1 MPPTDERFRL
11 PGVPGRPSGQERVLK
26 RFRFSI
32 ASLLI
37 LVLFVAVAVAALRAS
52 TDAWDISVFGLTLL
66 MFLTSVLL
74 AVHRTD
80 LRRPYWLGFALFGW
94 AYLVASLVPTVEARL
109 PTTKGLAFLDSMVT
123 GRVRISQTVAF
134 SPQGNTL
141 HATLQGNVQL
151 WDVATGKR
159 LAVLGGKTE
168 NFTRI
173 GHSLLTFLMAFAG
186 ATRLTTCTAGT
197 VDDEVAIPSLHP
209 EFRLSR
215 GVDERENRLSQA
227 ALLIPSHE

>member
-1 MPPTDERFRL
+1 M
-11 PGVPGRPSGQERVLK
+11 K

-94 AYLVASLVPTVEARL
+94 AYLVASLVPTVEERL
-109 PTTKGLAFLDSMVT
+109 PTT
-123 GRVRISQTVAF
+123 RWI
-134 SPQGNTL
+134 
-141 HATLQGNVQL
+141 
-151 WDVATGKR
+151 
-159 LAVLGGKTE
+159 AVLGWLLPPRTIDLTTNQDPAARSVFLEPDGSLKPEARLGVRSGSANLVASIVGPTKD
-168 NFTRI
+168 FIRI
-173 GHSLLTFLMAFAG
+173 GHSLLALVLAFAG
-186 ATRLTTCTAGT
+186 G
-197 VDDEVAIPSLHP
+197 H
-209 EFRLSR
+209 LSR
-215 GVDERENRLSQA
+215 SLYGGGRGRRGSDPIVTS
-227 ALLIPSHE
+227 

>member
-37 LVLFVAVAVAALRAS
+37 LVLFVAVAALRAS
-52 TDAWDISVFGLTLL
+52 TDAWDGGVFGLTLL
-66 MFLTSVLL
+66 MLLTSVLL

-80 LRRPYWLGFALFGW
+80 LRRAYRLGFALFGW
-94 AYLVASLVPTVEARL
+94 SYLLVSLVPTVEARL
-109 PTTKGLAFLDSMVT
+109 PTTKGLASLDSMLT

-141 HATLQGNVQL
+141 HATSSSVIRI
-151 WDVATGKR
+151 WDVGTGR
-159 LAVLGGKTE
+159 LLAVPGGSSDD
-168 NFTRI
+168 FVRI

-186 ATRLTTCTAGT
+186 G
-197 VDDEVAIPSLHP
+197 H
-209 EFRLSR
+209 LSR
-215 GVDERENRLSQA
+215 NLYGGDRRDGDAVPAS
-227 ALLIPSHE
+227 